1 MRMNIERK
9 IGKPARR
16 PTNVSLPA
24 DLIEEARDLK
34 VNISKA
40 CEAGLSME
48 VAKTRAERWREENR
62 SAIQYWNRWVEEN
75 GLPLEEYSPL

>member
-9 IGKPARR
+9 VEKAPRR
-16 PTNVSLPA
+16 ATNVSLPA

-40 CEAGLSME
+40 CEAGLSLE
-48 VAKTRAERWREENR
+48 VARTRADRWREENR

-75 GLPLEEYSPL
+75 GLPLEDYSPL